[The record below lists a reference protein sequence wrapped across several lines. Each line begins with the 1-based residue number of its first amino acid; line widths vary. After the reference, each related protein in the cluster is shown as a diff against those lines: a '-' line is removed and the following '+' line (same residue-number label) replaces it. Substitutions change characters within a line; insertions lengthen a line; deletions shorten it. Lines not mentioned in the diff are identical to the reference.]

1 MSIPDSEFIRGKV
14 PMTKEEVRAV
24 SIGKLRLCKNA
35 VLWDIGS
42 GTGSVSVEAAL
53 QDSSI
58 KVYSIECNEEAVELT
73 KQNAKKFQA
82 DNIHIVQALA
92 PDGLEGIPVA
102 THAFIGG
109 SRGNMESILKKLMQ
123 VNPGMRVVINAVC
136 LETIGSVQAA
146 LKKLNVVD
154 YELVQLSVSRANEV
168 AGLHMMNASNPVF
181 IFSFAFI
188 GQDGTN

>member
-24 SIGKLRLCKNA
+24 SIGKLRLCRNS

-42 GTGSVSVEAAL
+42 GTGSVSVEAAM

-58 KVYSIECNEEAVELT
+58 KVYSIECNEEALSLT
-73 KQNAKKFQA
+73 KSNVEKFGIKNATPVSA
-82 DNIHIVQALA
+82 MA
-92 PDGLEGIPVA
+92 PDGLDGLPVA

-109 SRGNMESILKKLMQ
+109 SRGNMEAILEKLFQ

-136 LETIGSVQAA
+136 LETVCSIQSA
-146 LKKLNVVD
+146 LKKIGVED
-154 YELVQLSVSRANEV
+154 YDVVQLNVSRANKV
-168 AGLHMMNASNPVF
+168 AGIHMMNSCNPVYV
-181 IFSFAFI
+181 FSFDFS
-188 GQDGTN
+188 GQDDK